1 MLIQFDSSPSD
12 LWLSFS
18 FSFYPLPSCLA
29 VLLFSIP
36 IPSRVFTSK
45 RCRSANIR
53 DVRIIHRAEYNLSK
67 HESQCKYRHS
77 EVKTLRGERF
87 PKDHRKEEVYAQ
99 PEDNV
104 EMVNSH
110 SDASEIAATTEEFY
124 TAAHIGDENS
134 NSPAP
139 ASSEVLN
146 DTIILSLSAISRICG
161 LGFTDDLIA
170 TLRDDAFSLEMFRER
185 VQSATPKRRVS
196 ASIIQNSMKPYEFL
210 TKHFKD
216 EPGMFVGTL
225 YYFDA
230 IEVLRKQISLS
241 NNLNT
246 KYLPVHPEKFAVNG
260 SPLFDHPL
268 NTAHSVRVFKSVRE
282 EAIVN

>member
-1 MLIQFDSSPSD
+1 MQ
-12 LWLSFS
+12 
-18 FSFYPLPSCLA
+18 
-29 VLLFSIP
+29 
-36 IPSRVFTSK
+36 IPSLGRKNPSWT
-45 RCRSANIR
+45 AIP
-53 DVRIIHRAEYNLSK
+53 
-67 HESQCKYRHS
+67 Q
-77 EVKTLRGERF
+77 
-87 PKDHRKEEVYAQ
+87 DHRKEEVYAQ

-104 EMVNSH
+104 EMVSSH
-110 SDASEIAATTEEFY
+110 SDASEIAATTEESY
-124 TAAHIGDENS
+124 TTANIDDENS

-146 DTIILSLSAISRICG
+146 YTIILSLNAISRICG
-161 LGFTDDLIA
+161 LGLTDDLIA

-185 VQSATPKRRVS
+185 VKSVTQIRRVS
-196 ASIIQNSMKPYEFL
+196 ASIIQDSMKPYEFL

-268 NTAHSVRVFKSVRE
+268 NTAHSVRVFKGVRE
-282 EAIVN
+282 EAIVNESPSAWWLEYSSEDSSEYSMVGFLQVFIEKTHTTP